1 MRGAMAPSGFHRARC
16 QSHAAVLRSLRT
28 PASLTLSWVQDALG
42 NREDDEIIRA
52 RNAALRERPA
62 DVRKFFLAQLR
73 PIVPTQPAARA
84 TTPALR
90 SVPRDDPYGF

>member
-1 MRGAMAPSGFHRARC
+1 
-16 QSHAAVLRSLRT
+16 
-28 PASLTLSWVQDALG
+28 
-42 NREDDEIIRA
+42 
-52 RNAALRERPA
+52 
-62 DVRKFFLAQLR
+62 VRKFFLAQLR